1 MKRTDKIFLISKN
14 TDMKNRPLLL
24 LAIAGSFVGSI
35 SFFIRPEEHAILKYL
50 LLSLAALVLLIF
62 HFATLRQLVKKEKLN
77 QSGKIFWTIVI
88 ICVPLIGNIIYLIIN
103 DAINSPQILKH
114 AWLF

>member
-1 MKRTDKIFLISKN
+1 
-14 TDMKNRPLLL
+14 MKNRHLFI
-24 LAIAGSFVGSI
+24 LAMIGSLVGSI
-35 SFFIRPEEHAILKYL
+35 SFFIRPEQHAILKYWLLAFAALIL
-50 LLSLAALVLLIF
+50 LLF
-62 HFATLRQLVKKEKLN
+62 HFLTLRQLVKKENLG
-77 QSGKIFWTIVI
+77 QSRRIFWTIVI